1 MTQPVQILQSS
12 RAYNLLMAKSSW
24 NDGKRNTEAIP
35 KKTSIG
41 NGRRK
46 TGSYK
51 WKSQKKYRGQGR

>member
-1 MTQPVQILQSS
+1 
-12 RAYNLLMAKSSW
+12 MAKSSW

-46 TGSYK
+46 SGSYK
-51 WKSQKKYRGQGR
+51 WKGEKKYRGQGR

>member
-1 MTQPVQILQSS
+1 
-12 RAYNLLMAKSSW
+12 MAKSSW

-46 TGSYK
+46 SGSYK
-51 WKSQKKYRGQGR
+51 WKGQKNIGAKGSNG

>member
-1 MTQPVQILQSS
+1 
-12 RAYNLLMAKSSW
+12 MAKSSW
-24 NDGKRNTEAIP
+24 NEGKRNTEAIP
-35 KKTSIG
+35 KKPSIG